1 MSSMRRGS
9 LVFVA
14 SLVAAGCGDSSKPSM
29 AEALAASDKKEAE
42 KKAAEEAKKASI
54 EVDKKEDPNALPWS
68 FDEVKAGLPMGTKV
82 DYRLTGTDAK
92 GKPVEDA
99 WTGTIK
105 APGENDVGLTSTRIS
120 QQDTPQATQVAKIE
134 WSRVSP
140 FFFVE
145 KSEPKVTGREKVTVP
160 AGEFDTVVADLE
172 GFFGQHLTVWM
183 IADKPGIYAK
193 VIDHGNKNEE
203 GDQTELVYE
212 LSGVEIPK

>member
-1 MSSMRRGS
+1 MSSLRAAS
-9 LVFVA
+9 FLFAVSFVT
-14 SLVAAGCGDSSKPSM
+14 GCGDGKPSM
-29 AEALAASDKKEAE
+29 AEALAKAE
-42 KKAAEEAKKASI
+42 KKDAEAKAAEEAKAAVKI
-54 EVDKKEDPNALPWS
+54 EKKEDPLALPWT
-68 FDEVKAGLPMGTKV
+68 FDEVKAGLTMGTKV
-82 DYRLTGTDAK
+82 DYALSGVDDK
-92 GKPVEDA
+92 GKPVKDA

-105 APGENDVGLTSTRIS
+105 SPGESDVGLVSTRVS
-120 QQDTPQATQVAKIE
+120 QQDRPQATQVAKIE

-145 KSEPKVTGREKVTVP
+145 KSDPKVTGRETITVP

-203 GDQTELVYE
+203 ADQTELVYE
-212 LSGVEIPK
+212 LTAIAAGE